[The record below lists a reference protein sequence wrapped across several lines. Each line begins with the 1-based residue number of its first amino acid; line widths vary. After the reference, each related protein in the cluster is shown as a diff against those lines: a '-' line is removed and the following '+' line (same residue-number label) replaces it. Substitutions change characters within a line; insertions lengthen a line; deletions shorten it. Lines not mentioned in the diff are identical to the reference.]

1 MKVVQSAK
9 GESHPGSFLFPVICI
24 ILSSCMLWLGLL
36 QCILRLLI
44 QMDRRKLELTSP
56 QTGMA
61 VFAKA
66 VLEGLSSGRSGNP
79 LET

>member
-1 MKVVQSAK
+1 MAWFASMYPPPADSDGQKKIRVT
-9 GESHPGSFLFPVICI
+9 
-24 ILSSCMLWLGLL
+24 
-36 QCILRLLI
+36 
-44 QMDRRKLELTSP
+44 ELTSP
-56 QTGMA
+56 QTGMV

>member
-1 MKVVQSAK
+1 
-9 GESHPGSFLFPVICI
+9 
-24 ILSSCMLWLGLL
+24 MLWLGLL

-56 QTGMA
+56 QTGMV

-79 LET
+79 LEI